1 MTIKRNRFLL
11 TASLALIGFSMKM
24 ALADQWN
31 KEMILRFSA
40 PVQVPGHV
48 LQPGKYV
55 FRLADSPSNRNI
67 VQIFSV
73 NDDGR
78 QNFLATIFTVPD
90 FLFRT
95 PEKPIVQFEER
106 RGDAPEAIKSW
117 FYPGENTG
125 WHFVYPKSERLE
137 VASVAEPPAAPAT
150 PPAEPPAAAEPSA
163 PVEPPQEGSVVVIQE
178 ETLISQVE
186 LTPIP
191 SGDDQPLADL
201 SLPETAGYSAAFLV
215 AGLVTIGAG
224 LLVLFF
230 SLRNRPIPVER

>member
-24 ALADQWN
+24 ALADEWN
-31 KEMILRFSA
+31 KEMVLRFSA

-55 FRLADSPSNRNI
+55 FRLADSPSDRNI

-73 NDDGR
+73 NGEGR
-78 QNFLATIFTVPD
+78 EKFLATIFTVSD
-90 FLFRT
+90 FLTKT
-95 PEKPIVQFEER
+95 PEKPTVQFEER

-117 FYPGENTG
+117 FYPGDNTG

-163 PVEPPQEGSVVVIQE
+163 PVEPPQEASVVVIE
-178 ETLISQVE
+178 ETVISQVE
-186 LTPIP
+186 PPSAP
-191 SGDDQPLADL
+191 SGDDQPLAEL
-201 SLPETAGYSAAFLV
+201 TLPETAGYSAAFLV
-215 AGLVTIGAG
+215 GGLVTIGAG

-230 SLRNRPIPVER
+230 SLRNRPISVER

>member
-1 MTIKRNRFLL
+1 MTIKRNRLLL
-11 TASLALIGFSMKM
+11 TASLALIGSSIKM
-24 ALADQWN
+24 ALADEWN
-31 KEMILRFSA
+31 KEMILRFNA

-55 FRLADSPSNRNI
+55 FRLADSPSDRNI

-117 FYPGENTG
+117 FYPGDNTG

-137 VASVAEPPAAPAT
+137 VASVAAPPAAPAA
-150 PPAEPPAAAEPSA
+150 PPAEPSA

-186 LTPIP
+186 LTSTP
-191 SGDDQPLADL
+191 SGDDQPPADL